1 MKEQSTTKREMAKIS
16 STLQLSRKLKRLYLV
31 FNTPKH
37 PPMLPLQWSVARPA
51 GLGRSL
57 GVRRFLPGS
66 MRATFANSALS
77 EKADSHQRSE
87 RFKKFQ
93 DELKQ
98 IDDADLDDFILGN
111 TNEVRKRTNNTNKKK
126 KKKLRKPAWLKA
138 PEFDD
143 SPDSDYMRL
152 KKTVKSLNIATV
164 CEEAKCPNIGK

>member
-1 MKEQSTTKREMAKIS
+1 M
-16 STLQLSRKLKRLYLV
+16 
-31 FNTPKH
+31 
-37 PPMLPLQWSVARPA
+37 
-51 GLGRSL
+51 
-57 GVRRFLPGS
+57 
-66 MRATFANSALS
+66 NSAMS
-77 EKADSHQRSE
+77 EKADSRQRSE

-93 DELKQ
+93 EELKQ

-111 TNEVRKRTNNTNKKK
+111 TNEVRKRTNNTKKKK

-143 SPDSDYMRL
+143 SPDSDYVRL